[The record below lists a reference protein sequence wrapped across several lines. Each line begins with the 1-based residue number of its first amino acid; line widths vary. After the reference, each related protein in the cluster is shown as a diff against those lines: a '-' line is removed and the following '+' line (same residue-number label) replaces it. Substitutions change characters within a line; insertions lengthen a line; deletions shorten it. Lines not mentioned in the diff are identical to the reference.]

1 MTKMKK
7 WFQSMGLYGKDC
19 TLGCGSSRRLI
30 VHQMSANYYAD
41 YVVVYRYAKRSVH
54 NQLTAVE
61 VTID

>member
-1 MTKMKK
+1 
-7 WFQSMGLYGKDC
+7 
-19 TLGCGSSRRLI
+19 
-30 VHQMSANYYAD
+30 MSANYYAD